1 MQANSSCDRCFTGI
15 TRQSHV
21 ESTYLSSH
29 LSSQADEDEEEGE
42 EEEESKGKHGRKEA
56 FRLGTPLRCW
66 VHESESMIKML
77 ILED

>member
-42 EEEESKGKHGRKEA
+42 EEEESKGKHGGRGGKEEIWKKGSFSA
-56 FRLGTPLRCW
+56 WHTL
-66 VHESESMIKML
+66 KML
-77 ILED
+77 GP